1 MTKRKHY
8 DIKRG
13 RHKKHA
19 SRETREWEQAHLPPV
34 PPSWMDAQT
43 GAKLIALRRQLD
55 QLA

>member
-1 MTKRKHY
+1 MTKREHF
-8 DIKRG
+8 DRKRG

-19 SRETREWEQAHLPPV
+19 SREVREWERAHLPPQ
-34 PPSWMDAQT
+34 PPPWMDVQT